1 MVCYCCTNILITI
14 PYFNVFHLWS
24 YGSIIK
30 HFIDMFK
37 TIPPGFHKQRSSQI
51 NWSYCPAEIMPILVA
66 YPPPFDQ
73 TNWANST
80 RNARILFL
88 FCCNHDSGIVP
99 HWYSVQQHDQM
110 PTKTGE
116 TARGSKHSTDKRM
129 KSEDQILPIL
139 DGNTLWWTNI
149 AIEDGHL

>member
-1 MVCYCCTNILITI
+1 M
-14 PYFNVFHLWS
+14 YFI

-30 HFIDMFK
+30 QLSSLICSKQSPLDSISNGQAK
-37 TIPPGFHKQRSSQI
+37 STDPTGPPKQCQSLWRTRLLLTKRI
-51 NWSYCPAEIMPILVA
+51 G
-66 YPPPFDQ
+66 Q
-73 TNWANST
+73 TDANST
-80 RNARILFL
+80 RNARIFFL
-88 FCCNHDSGIVP
+88 FHCNHNSGIVP

-149 AIEDGHL
+149 AIENGHL